1 MKAMVYTKYG
11 PPDVLQL
18 KEVEKPTPKDDEVL
32 IRIHATSIVYSDL
45 AFVRGKP
52 FLVRLMGSGLLKPRH
67 KILGVDVAG
76 RVEAVGRNVKQFHPG
91 DEVFG
96 DLSECG
102 RGGYAEY
109 VCARANAL
117 ALKPANCSF
126 EEAAAVPESAVVAL
140 QGLRDKGQIQP
151 GQKVLVNGASG
162 GIGTFAVQIAK
173 SLGAEVTGVCSTR
186 NLDMVRS
193 IGADQVIDY
202 TQEDFT
208 KNGQRYDLILA
219 TAGYRSLFDYKRAL
233 SPKGIYVVTGGSMAQ
248 IFQPMLLGPWISMT
262 GSKKM
267 VNLSVRPNQEDLVF
281 VKELLEAGKAKP
293 VIDRR
298 YTLSEV
304 AEALRYYEGGHAQGK
319 VVIAV
324 EHNNKT

>member
-1 MKAMVYTKYG
+1 MKAIVYEKYG
-11 PPDVLQL
+11 PPEVLQL
-18 KEVEKPTPKDDEVL
+18 KEVKQPTPRDDEVL
-32 IRIHATSIVYSDL
+32 IRVHATSVVFSDL

-76 RVEAVGRNVKQFHPG
+76 RVEAVGGKVKQFHPG

-96 DLSECG
+96 DLSGYG
-102 RGGYAEY
+102 RGAYAEY
-109 VCARANAL
+109 VCAPENAL

-126 EEAAAVPESAVVAL
+126 EEAAAVPEAAVVAL

-151 GQKVLVNGASG
+151 GHKVLINGASG

-173 SLGAEVTGVCSTR
+173 SFGAEVTGVCSTR

-193 IGADQVIDY
+193 IGADKTIDY

-208 KNGQRYDLILA
+208 KNGQHYDLILA

-233 SPKGIYVVTGGSMAQ
+233 SPEGIHVVTGGSMAQ

-267 VNLSVRPNQEDLVF
+267 VNLSVRPNQEDLAF
-281 VKELLEAGKAKP
+281 MKELIEAGKVVP
-293 VIDRR
+293 VIDRCYR
-298 YTLSEV
+298 LSEI
-304 AEALRYYEGGHAQGK
+304 AEALRYYGGGHARGK
-319 VVIAV
+319 VVITV
-324 EHNNKT
+324 ENNNTT

>member
-1 MKAMVYTKYG
+1 MKAIVYTRYG
-11 PPDVLQL
+11 LPDVLQL
-18 KEVEKPTPKDDEVL
+18 KEVETPTPRDDEVL
-32 IRIHATSIVYSDL
+32 IRVHATSVVYSDV

-52 FLVRLMGSGLLKPRH
+52 FLVRLMGSGLLKPRY

-76 RVEAVGRNVKQFHPG
+76 RVEAVGRNAEQFHPG

-96 DLSECG
+96 DLSGYG

-109 VCARANAL
+109 VCAPEKAL

-126 EEAAAVPESAVVAL
+126 EKAAAVPESAVVAL

-151 GQKVLVNGASG
+151 GQKVMVNGASG

-173 SLGAEVTGVCSTR
+173 SFGAEVTGVCSTR

-193 IGADQVIDY
+193 IGADHVIDY

-208 KNGQRYDLILA
+208 KSGQRYDLILA

-233 SPKGIYVVTGGSMAQ
+233 SPNGIYVVTGGSMAQ

-267 VNLSVRPNQEDLVF
+267 VNLVVKPNQEDLAF
-281 VKELLEAGKAKP
+281 MKELIEAGKVEP
-293 VIDRR
+293 VIDRC
-298 YTLSEV
+298 YPLGEI
-304 AEALRYYEGGHAQGK
+304 AEALRYYGEGHARGK

-324 EHNNKT
+324 E